1 MCELM
6 YSLQPKQLRIPEAI
20 SQSFRAYQPFQCHLI
35 FRQLLNINRK
45 ALDREKPLLIYKSMD
60 EVIF

>member
-1 MCELM
+1 M
-6 YSLQPKQLRIPEAI
+6 YGLQPKELGIPEAI
-20 SQSFRAYQPFQCHLI
+20 SQSFPAYQPFQCHLI

-45 ALDREKPLLIYKSMD
+45 ALELHREKPLLLYKSMD